1 MHIKFLPLFTMM
13 LAVITACNDLTEN
26 KMLDNPFLTDYD
38 TPFEVPPFDE
48 IKNSHF
54 KPAFEEGLKNHNQE
68 IDSIVQIEEEANFE
82 NTIVALENSGKL
94 LSRVSRVFY
103 NLNSANTNDE
113 IQDLAKELAPRLSA
127 HWDEIYLNEGL
138 FERVKNVYDNQSNF
152 NLDSEDKKL
161 LEETYKGFVRS
172 GANLSDQDKEKLKEI
187 NSKISELT
195 TDFGQN
201 LLAETNDFQLF
212 IDEEEELSGLP
223 ESLKEAARESAVEAG
238 QEDKW
243 LFTLQNASIMPFLQ
257 YADSRELRKKIWD
270 AYQQRGNN
278 GNEHDN
284 KEILL
289 EISNLRLEKAK
300 LIGYSSHAAYVLE
313 EAMAKNP
320 KNVDEILQK
329 MWKPALAKAK
339 QEAEDLQEEIN
350 NSGESFELAPY
361 DWRYYTEKIRQ
372 KRYALNEDEMRPYFS
387 LASVREGAFETAAK
401 LYGLSFVALNNVP
414 AYHEDVEVYEVKDK
428 DGSHLGLLYM
438 DFFPRASKRGGAWM
452 TSYRSQS
459 TKNGERQAPII
470 SLVCNFTKPSGGK
483 PSLLT
488 FDEATTLFHE
498 FGHGLHGLLSD
509 VKYESLSGTSVPRD
523 FVEMPSQIMEN
534 WAADADVMQSYA
546 KHYETNKVIPDSLIQ
561 KLADVATFDQGF
573 ATTEYLAAS
582 FLDMTY
588 HAITEPIEGDVNE
601 IEREAMDAIGLID
614 AIIPRYRSSYFQHVF
629 SGGYSSGYYSYIWS
643 EVLDADAFAAFKE
656 TDLFD
661 QKTADS
667 FRKNI
672 LERGGT
678 EDPAVLYKNFR
689 GADPDPKY
697 LMKKRGLE

>member
-1 MHIKFLPLFTMM
+1 MHIKLLPLFMM
-13 LAVITACNDLTEN
+13 MVVMITACNDLTEN

-38 TPFEVPPFDE
+38 TPFEVPPFDK

-54 KPAFEEGLKNHNQE
+54 EPAFEEGLKNHNKE
-68 IDSIVQIEEEANFE
+68 IDSIVQMEEEPNFE

-94 LSRVSRVFY
+94 LGRVSRVFY

-152 NLDSEDKKL
+152 NLESEDRKL

-172 GANLSDQDKEKLKEI
+172 GANLSDQDKKKLKEI

-257 YADSRELRKKIWD
+257 YADNRELRRKIWE

-278 GNEHDN
+278 ENEHDN

-313 EAMAKNP
+313 EAMAKNS
-320 KNVDEILQK
+320 KNVDDILQK

-350 NSGESFELAPY
+350 NRGESFELAPY

-372 KRYALNEDEMRPYFS
+372 KRYALSEDEMRPYFS
-387 LASVREGAFETAAK
+387 LSSVREGAFETAAK

-414 AYHEDVEVYEVKDK
+414 TYHEDVEVYEVKDR

-459 TKNGERQAPII
+459 KKNGERQAPII

-534 WAADADVMQSYA
+534 WAADPEVMQSYA

-656 TDLFD
+656 TNLFD

-667 FRKNI
+667 FRENI

-689 GADPDPKY
+689 GADPDPEY

>member
-1 MHIKFLPLFTMM
+1 MHIKLLPLFMM
-13 LAVITACNDLTEN
+13 MVVMITACNDLTEK

-38 TPFEVPPFDE
+38 TPFEVPPFDK

-54 KPAFEEGLKNHNQE
+54 EPAFEEGLKNHNKE
-68 IDSIVQIEEEANFE
+68 IDSIVQMEEEPNFE
-82 NTIVALENSGKL
+82 NTIVALEKSGKL
-94 LSRVSRVFY
+94 LGRVSRVFY

-138 FERVKNVYDNQSNF
+138 FERVKNIYDNQSNF
-152 NLDSEDKKL
+152 NLESEDRKL

-257 YADSRELRKKIWD
+257 YADNRELRRKIWE

-278 GNEHDN
+278 ENEHDN

-313 EAMAKNP
+313 EAMAKNS
-320 KNVDEILQK
+320 KNVDDILQK

-350 NSGESFELAPY
+350 NRGEPFELAPY

-372 KRYALNEDEMRPYFS
+372 KRYALSEDEMRPYFS
-387 LASVREGAFETAAK
+387 LSSVREGAFETAAK

-414 AYHEDVEVYEVKDK
+414 TYHEDVEVYEVKDR

-459 TKNGERQAPII
+459 KKNGERQAPII
-470 SLVCNFTKPSGGK
+470 SLVCNITKPSG
-483 PSLLT
+483 
-488 FDEATTLFHE
+488 
-498 FGHGLHGLLSD
+498 
-509 VKYESLSGTSVPRD
+509 
-523 FVEMPSQIMEN
+523 
-534 WAADADVMQSYA
+534 
-546 KHYETNKVIPDSLIQ
+546 
-561 KLADVATFDQGF
+561 
-573 ATTEYLAAS
+573 
-582 FLDMTY
+582 
-588 HAITEPIEGDVNE
+588 
-601 IEREAMDAIGLID
+601 
-614 AIIPRYRSSYFQHVF
+614 
-629 SGGYSSGYYSYIWS
+629 
-643 EVLDADAFAAFKE
+643 
-656 TDLFD
+656 
-661 QKTADS
+661 
-667 FRKNI
+667 
-672 LERGGT
+672 
-678 EDPAVLYKNFR
+678 
-689 GADPDPKY
+689 
-697 LMKKRGLE
+697 

>member
-1 MHIKFLPLFTMM
+1 
-13 LAVITACNDLTEN
+13 
-26 KMLDNPFLTDYD
+26 
-38 TPFEVPPFDE
+38 
-48 IKNSHF
+48 
-54 KPAFEEGLKNHNQE
+54 
-68 IDSIVQIEEEANFE
+68 
-82 NTIVALENSGKL
+82 
-94 LSRVSRVFY
+94 
-103 NLNSANTNDE
+103 
-113 IQDLAKELAPRLSA
+113 
-127 HWDEIYLNEGL
+127 
-138 FERVKNVYDNQSNF
+138 
-152 NLDSEDKKL
+152 
-161 LEETYKGFVRS
+161 
-172 GANLSDQDKEKLKEI
+172 
-187 NSKISELT
+187 
-195 TDFGQN
+195 
-201 LLAETNDFQLF
+201 
-212 IDEEEELSGLP
+212 
-223 ESLKEAARESAVEAG
+223 
-238 QEDKW
+238 
-243 LFTLQNASIMPFLQ
+243 
-257 YADSRELRKKIWD
+257 
-270 AYQQRGNN
+270 
-278 GNEHDN
+278 
-284 KEILL
+284 
-289 EISNLRLEKAK
+289 
-300 LIGYSSHAAYVLE
+300 
-313 EAMAKNP
+313 
-320 KNVDEILQK
+320 
-329 MWKPALAKAK
+329 
-339 QEAEDLQEEIN
+339 
-350 NSGESFELAPY
+350 
-361 DWRYYTEKIRQ
+361 
-372 KRYALNEDEMRPYFS
+372 
-387 LASVREGAFETAAK
+387 
-401 LYGLSFVALNNVP
+401 
-414 AYHEDVEVYEVKDK
+414 VYEVKDR

-459 TKNGERQAPII
+459 KKNGERQAPII

-534 WAADADVMQSYA
+534 WAADPEVMQSYA

-614 AIIPRYRSSYFQHVF
+614 AIIPRYRSSYCQHVF

-667 FRKNI
+667 FRENI